1 MSGSIVMRTGS
12 DQLLYEGSTKHMVEE
27 GKKLGAGVLDQDGTA
42 YIPLKAA
49 MTALGGKAEDDGK
62 GAWNVTCGEST
73 ATVDADDGKTKV
85 DGKRASG
92 NGFSTYTD
100 QDKNRFYVSPQVLAA
115 ILGKTYTDLGDGVFS
130 FTGVTLDGFDSQK
143 AYLKNMKD
151 KLGDAVDGDIPE
163 ADVYIA
169 LTFDDG
175 PTGKKDGYPNGLTNY
190 LLDGLKQRGA
200 VATF

>member
-1 MSGSIVMRTGS
+1 MSGSVVMRAGS
-12 DQLLYEGSTKHMVEE
+12 DRSCSMKAAPSTWWKKA
-27 GKKLGAGVLDQDGTA
+27 KKLGAGVLNQDGTA

-100 QDKNRFYVSPQVLAA
+100 QDKNCFTFLRRCLRRSLARRIPISVTAYSRSPV
-115 ILGKTYTDLGDGVFS
+115 
-130 FTGVTLDGFDSQK
+130 
-143 AYLKNMKD
+143 
-151 KLGDAVDGDIPE
+151 
-163 ADVYIA
+163 
-169 LTFDDG
+169 
-175 PTGKKDGYPNGLTNY
+175 
-190 LLDGLKQRGA
+190 
-200 VATF
+200 

>member
-1 MSGSIVMRTGS
+1 
-12 DQLLYEGSTKHMVEE
+12 
-27 GKKLGAGVLDQDGTA
+27 
-42 YIPLKAA
+42 

-115 ILGKTYTDLGDGVFS
+115 ILGKTYTDLGDGV
-130 FTGVTLDGFDSQK
+130 
-143 AYLKNMKD
+143 
-151 KLGDAVDGDIPE
+151 
-163 ADVYIA
+163 
-169 LTFDDG
+169 
-175 PTGKKDGYPNGLTNY
+175 
-190 LLDGLKQRGA
+190 
-200 VATF
+200 